1 MKAVILAA
9 GMGTRLGTL
18 IPKPLTSLKDEKTIL
33 DHQID
38 VLRGA
43 VGIYNIV
50 VIVGYKKELIMEKVP
65 DVTFVYNNAYS
76 QNNTGKSL
84 LTALRTLDED
94 VIWTNGDVF
103 FDRAAIDLLKDVEH
117 SSMLVNAEKCSDE
130 EIKYTLDSSGNIV
143 ALSKENA
150 QGEGEAVG
158 VNLIKKADLANFV
171 TELETLGKQEYF
183 EKAMENIVQRGGMVL
198 KPVYLGDLYCR
209 EIDFPEDLEAVQQ
222 YLKESR
228 AEI

>member
-38 VLRGA
+38 MLREV
-43 VGIYNIV
+43 VGIHNII
-50 VIVGYKKELIMEKVP
+50 VIVGYKKELVMEKVP
-65 DVTFVYNNAYS
+65 DVTFVYNNAYA

-84 LTALRTLDED
+84 LTALRKVDDD

-103 FDRAAIDLLKDVEH
+103 FGPEAVALFKNAEY

-130 EIKYTLDSSGNIV
+130 EIKYTLNDSGNIV
-143 ALSKENA
+143 ALSKEN
-150 QGEGEAVG
+150 QNGEGEAVG
-158 VNLIKKADLANFV
+158 VNFVKKADLPNFIA
-171 TELETLGKQEYF
+171 ELEGLGRQEYF
-183 EKAMENIVQRGGMVL
+183 EKAMENLVQRGEMVL
-198 KPVYLGDLYCR
+198 KPVYLGDVYCR
-209 EIDFPEDLEAVQQ
+209 EIDFPEDLEAVQH
-222 YLKESR
+222 YLKENDI
-228 AEI
+228 EL